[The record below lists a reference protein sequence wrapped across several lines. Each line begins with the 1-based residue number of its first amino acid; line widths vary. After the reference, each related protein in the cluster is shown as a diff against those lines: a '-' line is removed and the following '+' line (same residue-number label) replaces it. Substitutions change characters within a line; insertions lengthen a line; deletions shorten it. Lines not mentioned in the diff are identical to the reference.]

1 MDNKIDK
8 LNELLE
14 SKRDKYPKITNV
26 WKNYINQKHELFD
39 KTLDNGIQLFTDIE
53 RRQETD
59 LNYETIYKVFEKNRE
74 KPN

>member
-14 SKRDKYPKITNV
+14 SKRDKYPNITNV

-59 LNYETIYKVFEKNRE
+59 LNYETILSIYLLLITQTN
-74 KPN
+74 

>member
-14 SKRDKYPKITNV
+14 SKRDKYPNITNV

-39 KTLDNGIQLFTDIE
+39 KTLDNGIRLFTDIE

-59 LNYETIYKVFEKNRE
+59 LNYETILSIYLLLITQTN
-74 KPN
+74 

>member
-8 LNELLE
+8 FNKLLE
-14 SKRDKYPKITNV
+14 SKRDKYPNITNI

-39 KTLDNGIQLFTDIE
+39 KTLDNGIRLFTDIE

-59 LNYETIYKVFEKNRE
+59 LNYETILSIYLLLITQTN
-74 KPN
+74 